1 MPSGRPCLDRP
12 LSAGVLADG
21 SVVIREIQLT
31 LIWLCYIH
39 QWQTASSSLSPGLT
53 SFGWLPFFCLHVD
66 FLFSCA
72 KNIYVGFFFLF
83 QSLCGPSLRRSASSR
98 SWHREPHDYKEIH
111 LLAFHLTNT
120 GSIRFMFFFFSGS
133 KQNGLTRFYRRMNA
147 LTFWRTCVYMCV
159 PRVITFYI
167 MCAVHV
173 KSQRAVS
180 SISFALFFMTN

>member
-72 KNIYVGFFFLF
+72 KNIYVGFFFSFKACVVLLSAAQPRAGPDTGNHTTTEKYISLLF
-83 QSLCGPSLRRSASSR
+83 IWRTLARSDLCL
-98 SWHREPHDYKEIH
+98 
-111 LLAFHLTNT
+111 
-120 GSIRFMFFFFSGS
+120 FFFSPDLNKMVWHVLPS
-133 KQNGLTRFYRRMNA
+133 DECFDILEDVCIYVRAKSYYFLHYVRI
-147 LTFWRTCVYMCV
+147 TCEV
-159 PRVITFYI
+159 T
-167 MCAVHV
+167 
-173 KSQRAVS
+173 VS
-180 SISFALFFMTN
+180 SKFN

>member
-72 KNIYVGFFFLF
+72 KNIYVGFFFSVSKLVWSF
-83 QSLCGPSLRRSASSR
+83 SPSLSL
-98 SWHREPHDYKEIH
+98 EQV
-111 LLAFHLTNT
+111 LTPGTTRLQRNT
-120 GSIRFMFFFFSGS
+120 SPCFSFDEHWLDQIYVFFF
-133 KQNGLTRFYRRMNA
+133 LR
-147 LTFWRTCVYMCV
+147 
-159 PRVITFYI
+159 I
-167 MCAVHV
+167 
-173 KSQRAVS
+173 
-180 SISFALFFMTN
+180 

>member
-98 SWHREPHDYKEIH
+98 SWHREPHDYREIH

-120 GSIRFMFFFFSGS
+120 GSIRFMFVFFLSGS
-133 KQNGLTRFYRRMNA
+133 KQNGLTRF
-147 LTFWRTCVYMCV
+147 TFGWMLWHSGGRVYICACQELLHARSTCEVTASS
-159 PRVITFYI
+159 TF
-167 MCAVHV
+167 
-173 KSQRAVS
+173 
-180 SISFALFFMTN
+180 N

>member
-72 KNIYVGFFFLF
+72 KNIYMLVFFFCFKACVVLLSVAQPRAGPDTGNHTTTEKCISLLF
-83 QSLCGPSLRRSASSR
+83 IWRTLARSDLCL
-98 SWHREPHDYKEIH
+98 
-111 LLAFHLTNT
+111 
-120 GSIRFMFFFFSGS
+120 FFFSGS
-133 KQNGLTRFYRRMNA
+133 KQNGLTRF
-147 LTFWRTCVYMCV
+147 TFGWMLWHSGGRVYICACQELLHARSTCEV
-159 PRVITFYI
+159 T
-167 MCAVHV
+167 A
-173 KSQRAVS
+173 S
-180 SISFALFFMTN
+180 SKFN

>member
-72 KNIYVGFFFLF
+72 KNIYVGFFFSVSKLVWSF
-83 QSLCGPSLRRSASSR
+83 SPSLSL
-98 SWHREPHDYKEIH
+98 EQV
-111 LLAFHLTNT
+111 LTPGTTRLQRNT
-120 GSIRFMFFFFSGS
+120 SPCFSFDEHWLDQIYVCFFSPDLNKMVWHVLPS
-133 KQNGLTRFYRRMNA
+133 DECFDILEDVCIYVRAKSYYFLHYVRS
-147 LTFWRTCVYMCV
+147 TCEV
-159 PRVITFYI
+159 T
-167 MCAVHV
+167 
-173 KSQRAVS
+173 VS
-180 SISFALFFMTN
+180 SKFN